1 MEDKEILGL
10 YNAYLDVYELDEVT
24 GFGGHIDPNTGKPTG
39 QQSPAQK
46 RNAEYWKDRS
56 QPDPRRSKSRPG
68 GGSTKPTNPRQ
79 VGDSP
84 EGFAKSQTPNL
95 AMTPAD
101 RMKARSTSLEKRG
114 EGKLANKIKA
124 VANRPN
130 MNNNE
135 SYDLYDLIFSHLLDE
150 GYADTEE
157 SATAIM
163 VNMSE
168 DWRQSIVE
176 EMFDEEKKEFPSD
189 KAKKQS
195 AKHMRNYITRSN
207 SYVGQRARKKSAKMD
222 AIRSTVEVGD
232 DPRNTMHG
240 QDLRKI

>member
-1 MEDKEILGL
+1 MEDKELLGL
-10 YNAYLDVYELDEVT
+10 YEAYLDVYELDEVT
-24 GFGGHIDPNTGKPTG
+24 GRGRIDPQTGNYINRSRQQDKPNRTEHG
-39 QQSPAQK
+39 RSADLAMPPKVRAEK
-46 RNAEYWKDRS
+46 RAKALRSRGTPEATRNANRIDKFV
-56 QPDPRRSKSRPG
+56 KSADTAHLDQLSAASAAR
-68 GGSTKPTNPRQ
+68 TAEKKRLMNPQ
-79 VGDSP
+79 
-84 EGFAKSQTPNL
+84 
-95 AMTPAD
+95 
-101 RMKARSTSLEKRG
+101 
-114 EGKLANKIKA
+114 
-124 VANRPN
+124 
-130 MNNNE
+130 E
-135 SYDLYDLIFSHLLDE
+135 SYDIDLFDYLLEYLVAE